1 MGKFLAVHTVGGGMA
16 PDAAEPVG
24 RAVKANCTADAYWI
38 RSWYTPDDGKF
49 YCEWDAKDAESVRKV
64 FAAAVAQS
72 GYRSRST
79 GSTRYQVRLTERP
92 TGRPHSG
99 RNHVG

>member
-1 MGKFLAVHTVGGGMA
+1 MQEMSKFLAVHTVGGEMN

-38 RSWYTPDDGKF
+38 RSWYTPEDGKF

-72 GYRSRST
+72 GIPFPLDGVYAITGAFDGETYR
-79 GSTRYQVRLTERP
+79 
-92 TGRPHSG
+92 
-99 RNHVG
+99 